1 MSQSD
6 GSIRDV
12 RGARRARRPSHQ
24 TPTSLRS
31 PLALEQDRI
40 VTNEIGLLGR
50 ALDQTA
56 AVIGTIRQDQA
67 EQATPCPD
75 WDVRAL
81 VRHLVGQDLRNF
93 MISARGEAADW
104 QALPDEL
111 GADWE
116 GEFQERAQALLE
128 VWHTADLNRLVT
140 VPGGGE
146 APLRSRVDH
155 QITELAVHSW
165 DLVRATGAPIT
176 LDPALAEHA
185 LTWSRTML
193 RPQFR
198 GPDKAFGDEVP
209 VREDAPA
216 YDRLVGWFGRDPSWT
231 PPVV

>member
-1 MSQSD
+1 M
-6 GSIRDV
+6 
-12 RGARRARRPSHQ
+12 
-24 TPTSLRS
+24 
-31 PLALEQDRI
+31 
-40 VTNEIGLLGR
+40 TNELRLLGR

-56 AVIGTIRQDQA
+56 AVIGAIRQDQA

-146 APLRSRVDH
+146 APLRSRADH

-198 GPDKAFGDEVP
+198 GPDKAFGDEVLP
-209 VREDAPA
+209 VPEDAPA

-231 PPVV
+231 PPGV